1 MNAPTQLQSV
11 PLCHV
16 VKGRTVEGA
25 DLEFGPA
32 HARFTT
38 PRLDLNDLVWPRTE
52 AGPAFETPLSEIMD
66 VLVETG
72 AWLGRDPQG
81 LLAQALEYSIRSS
94 PLPAAI
100 LERSYAGLPRLF
112 DRKSMEFQLQ
122 AELGGADVVDGWRE
136 VIDAPSGRRH
146 RIRAFPPRLVH
157 VIAGNSPGVAATTI
171 VRGALIKGLHLIKI
185 PSNDL
190 FTATAILRALSIVAP
205 NHPVSRSFSAAY
217 WRGGDAQVEGMLF
230 RPQFFDKLVAWGG
243 GSTIMNAQKYIG
255 PGFELVAFDP
265 KTSISLIGRE
275 AFESDE
281 TLAQVADL
289 AAADSTMVEQQACVS
304 SRFQFVEGTQ
314 EQIDRYCALL
324 QQRMGVERPMATA
337 AGRPLPQAMREE
349 IEGLR
354 GMEDYYRV
362 WGDYKGQGVVIRS
375 DEPVE
380 FHPDGRVVNVLPV
393 NSLDEGVRHANVAT
407 QTVGVYPP
415 SRKAGLRNA
424 LAAMGV
430 QRVVNLGSAGA
441 IEGGLPHDGFM
452 PLHRFV
458 RWVNDEG

>member
-1 MNAPTQLQSV
+1 
-11 PLCHV
+11 
-16 VKGRTVEGA
+16 
-25 DLEFGPA
+25 
-32 HARFTT
+32 
-38 PRLDLNDLVWPRTE
+38 
-52 AGPAFETPLSEIMD
+52 
-66 VLVETG
+66 
-72 AWLGRDPQG
+72 
-81 LLAQALEYSIRSS
+81 
-94 PLPAAI
+94 
-100 LERSYAGLPRLF
+100 
-112 DRKSMEFQLQ
+112 
-122 AELGGADVVDGWRE
+122 
-136 VIDAPSGRRH
+136 
-146 RIRAFPPRLVH
+146 
-157 VIAGNSPGVAATTI
+157 
-171 VRGALIKGLHLIKI
+171 
-185 PSNDL
+185 
-190 FTATAILRALSIVAP
+190 
-205 NHPVSRSFSAAY
+205 
-217 WRGGDAQVEGMLF
+217 
-230 RPQFFDKLVAWGG
+230 
-243 GSTIMNAQKYIG
+243 
-255 PGFELVAFDP
+255 
-265 KTSISLIGRE
+265 
-275 AFESDE
+275 
-281 TLAQVADL
+281 
-289 AAADSTMVEQQACVS
+289 
-304 SRFQFVEGTQ
+304 
-314 EQIDRYCALL
+314 
-324 QQRMGVERPMATA
+324 MGVERPMATA